1 MVPITVVVFLAGL
14 IISLPFIV
22 PRMLIDVIDHLL
34 GLNPTDHEGWLY
46 YGTLLI
52 RSKDYERAHFALS
65 EAIKLRPDIGEAWRK
80 LGDLFILME
89 MPTEAEEA
97 YAHAFDADLSKF

>member
-1 MVPITVVVFLAGL
+1 
-14 IISLPFIV
+14 
-22 PRMLIDVIDHLL
+22 
-34 GLNPTDHEGWLY
+34 
-46 YGTLLI
+46 LI